1 MLEDKNDQPL
11 TEEEIAAFT
20 LEELSSKE
28 TFVRLFSEG
37 STVELTRLKIA
48 LKNRAKKLRCSGD
61 VTALLKAHEDEF
73 KLLEPPKQQFDIP
86 LNYDGN
92 GNIKKTLTNFEKILH
107 YDKHFEGIKYNLLS
121 NSPEKQERNGNIR
134 QWRESDD
141 TEMYSYIDRKYNI
154 YNPQMCLNAF
164 TNILAEREYH
174 PIKEAIEK
182 LEWDGQVRLE
192 NFLTYALKCD
202 ETPYVKEVSR
212 LIFAGG
218 IHRVY
223 EPGCKFDNVPV
234 LIGARQGEGKSTVI
248 RWLALDD
255 KNFTEITTI
264 EGKEGVEGLTGKWIC
279 ELAELMAVTRTKE
292 VEAVKAFL
300 SRSTDHMRRAFDRR
314 TLDYPRQCIFI
325 GTTNKERF
333 LTDKTGNRRF
343 LPVKV
348 HTQKY
353 EVYDREEEIR
363 EYIRQCWAEAKALY
377 DIGKLPP
384 FPDRSL
390 TQQIEAEQSTALE
403 DDWRVATISDY
414 LENPNI
420 GKVCVLQLWREALG
434 YGDFSK
440 PTRKD
445 SDEICLIMQGVDD
458 WERATYPLRIIGYP
472 KSVGWVRKNGI
483 STNDFGDLEL

>member
-1 MLEDKNDQPL
+1 MPENKNDKPL

-20 LEELSSKE
+20 VEELSSKE
-28 TFVRLFSEG
+28 TFVRLFSED
-37 STVELTRLKIA
+37 SKAEQTRLKIA
-48 LKNRAKKLRCSGD
+48 MKNRAKKLRCSGD
-61 VTALLKAHEDEF
+61 INALLKAYENELKF
-73 KLLEPPKQQFDIP
+73 LEPPKQQFDIP
-86 LNYDGN
+86 LEYDGN
-92 GNIKKTLTNFEKILH
+92 GNIKSSPTNFENILRF
-107 YDKHFEGIKYNLLS
+107 DKHFEGIKYNLLS
-121 NSPEKQERNGNIR
+121 NSPEKQERSGHIR
-134 QWRESDD
+134 QWSDSDD
-141 TEMYSYIDRKYNI
+141 TEMYSYIYRKYKI
-154 YNPQMCLNAF
+154 HNPQMCLNAL
-164 TNILAEREYH
+164 TNIFAEREYH
-174 PIKEAIEK
+174 PIKETLEG
-182 LEWDGQVRLE
+182 LEWDGQARLE

-202 ETPYVKEVSR
+202 NSPYVREVSR

-234 LIGARQGEGKSTVI
+234 LIGTKQGKGKSTVI

-279 ELAELMAVTRTKE
+279 ELAELMAVTRSKE

-300 SRSTDHMRRAFDRR
+300 SRSTDHIRRAFNRR

-343 LPVKV
+343 FPVKV
-348 HTQKY
+348 HTEKY
-353 EVYDREEEIR
+353 EVFNREYEIK

-384 FPDRSL
+384 FPNCL
-390 TQQIEAEQSTALE
+390 LAQQIEAEQSTALE
-403 DDWRVATISDY
+403 DDWRVDAITEY
-414 LENPNI
+414 LENANS
-420 GKVCVLQLWREALG
+420 GKTCVLQLWREALG
-434 YGDFSK
+434 YGDFTK

-445 SDEICLIMQGVDD
+445 SDEICLIMQGQDD
-458 WERATYPLRIIGYP
+458 WERSKNTLRIAGYGKP
-472 KSVGWVRKNGI
+472 VGWVRKGSASND
-483 STNDFGDLEL
+483 DFGSLEV